1 VQAGEIVKQFSD
13 VKDGGWPFIGGRY
26 LRPET
31 IVSID
36 VEHQATGWSGS
47 GSRGRMFTGDGDA

>member
-1 VQAGEIVKQFSD
+1 LRRRGTFS
-13 VKDGGWPFIGGRY
+13 GRF

-36 VEHQATGWSGS
+36 IEQHDAGWGGS
-47 GSRGRMFTGDGDA
+47 GSRGRMFGGGSS